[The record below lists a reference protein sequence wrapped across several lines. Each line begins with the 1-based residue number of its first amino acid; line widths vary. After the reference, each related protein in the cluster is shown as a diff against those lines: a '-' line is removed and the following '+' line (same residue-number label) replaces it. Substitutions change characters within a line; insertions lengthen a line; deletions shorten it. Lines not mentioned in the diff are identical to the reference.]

1 MTPGAE
7 ATRPTD
13 RSTRKAEAQPEF
25 RLSDSPSHLLRRAQQ
40 YVSESFLKTS
50 LADSVTLRQTVVL
63 AAVSESE
70 GLSQTELVQATGI
83 DRSTLAEM
91 IARMEKKGLVERNAA
106 ERDGR
111 AKSVY
116 LTPEGRGALA
126 EAIPAIMAVDQAL
139 LEILPRNRRKSFRD
153 TLEIV
158 VTKAG
163 EAAPAAEE
171 APVARK
177 DEKAARKDPTR
188 KDRDKGKKA
197 KKKRGKKK

>member
-1 MTPGAE
+1 MTPAAE
-7 ATRPTD
+7 ADRPPEKL
-13 RSTRKAEAQPEF
+13 TRKADLLPEF

-63 AAVSESE
+63 AAVAESE
-70 GLSQTELVQATGI
+70 GLSQTELVQATGV

-91 IARMEKKGLVERNAA
+91 IGRMEKKGLVVRSAA

-111 AKSVY
+111 AKSVF
-116 LTPEGRGALA
+116 LTAAGRAALA
-126 EAIPAIMAVDQAL
+126 EAIPAIIAVDQAL

-158 VTKAG
+158 VDKAV
-163 EAAPAAEE
+163 EASAGADDDD
-171 APVARK
+171 ARRK
-177 DEKAARKDPTR
+177 GAKADGRKT
-188 KDRDKGKKA
+188 KGKKA

>member
-1 MTPGAE
+1 MTPEAE
-7 ATRPTD
+7 ADRPPEKL
-13 RSTRKAEAQPEF
+13 TRKADLLPEF

-63 AAVSESE
+63 AAVAESE
-70 GLSQTELVQATGI
+70 GLSQTELVQATGV

-91 IARMEKKGLVERNAA
+91 IGRMEKKGLVVRSAA

-111 AKSVY
+111 AKSVF
-116 LTPEGRGALA
+116 LTAAGRAALA
-126 EAIPAIMAVDQAL
+126 EAIPAIIAVDQAL

-158 VTKAG
+158 VDKAV
-163 EAAPAAEE
+163 EASAGADDDD
-171 APVARK
+171 ARRK
-177 DEKAARKDPTR
+177 GAKADGRKT
-188 KDRDKGKKA
+188 KGKKA

>member
-1 MTPGAE
+1 MTPAAE
-7 ATRPTD
+7 ADRPPERTTARKTD
-13 RSTRKAEAQPEF
+13 LRPEF

-63 AAVSESE
+63 AAVAESE
-70 GLSQTELVQATGI
+70 GLSQTELVHATGV

-91 IARMEKKGLVERNAA
+91 IARMEKKGLVVRSAA

-116 LTPEGRGALA
+116 LTTAGRTALA
-126 EAIPAIMAVDQAL
+126 EAIPAIIAVDQAL
-139 LEILPRNRRKSFRD
+139 LDILPRNRRKSFRD

-158 VTKAG
+158 VQKAVEAG
-163 EAAPAAEE
+163 AAPDDSASAR
-171 APVARK
+171 RK
-177 DEKAARKDPTR
+177 DEKAA
-188 KDRDKGKKA
+188 GKKA
-197 KKKRGKKK
+197 KGKKKTKKRGKKK

>member
-1 MTPGAE
+1 MTPAAE
-7 ATRPTD
+7 AGRPPEKIARETD
-13 RSTRKAEAQPEF
+13 LLPEF

-63 AAVSESE
+63 AAVAESE
-70 GLSQTELVQATGI
+70 GLSQTELVQATGV

-91 IARMEKKGLVERNAA
+91 IARMEKKGLVIRSAA

-111 AKSVY
+111 AKSVS
-116 LTPEGRGALA
+116 LTGAGRAALA
-126 EAIPAIMAVDQAL
+126 DAIPAIIAVDQAL
-139 LEILPRNRRKSFRD
+139 LDILPRNRRKSFKD

-158 VTKAG
+158 VDKAVEAGAGGDDETTK
-163 EAAPAAEE
+163 
-171 APVARK
+171 RK
-177 DEKAARKDPTR
+177 DAKAEGKKA
-188 KDRDKGKKA
+188 KGKKS

>member
-1 MTPGAE
+1 MTPAADADRPADRP
-7 ATRPTD
+7 ATRRTE
-13 RSTRKAEAQPEF
+13 SGPEF

-91 IARMEKKGLVERNAA
+91 IARMEKKGLVERSAA

-116 LTPEGRGALA
+116 LTAEGRSALA
-126 EAIPAIMAVDQAL
+126 EALPAIMAVDQAL
-139 LEILPRNRRKSFRD
+139 LDILPRNRRKGFRD

-158 VTKAG
+158 VKKADETSAASGGDEDAGDAGKTKARG
-163 EAAPAAEE
+163 
-171 APVARK
+171 K
-177 DEKAARKDPTR
+177 KT
-188 KDRDKGKKA
+188 KGKKA
-197 KKKRGKKK
+197 RKKHGKKK

>member
-1 MTPGAE
+1 MTPAAE
-7 ATRPTD
+7 ADRPPEKTT
-13 RSTRKAEAQPEF
+13 TRKPDLLPEF

-63 AAVSESE
+63 AAVAESE
-70 GLSQTELVQATGI
+70 GLSQTELVQATGV

-91 IARMEKKGLVERNAA
+91 IARMEKKGLVVRSAA

-111 AKSVY
+111 AKSVF
-116 LTPEGRGALA
+116 LTGAGRAALA
-126 EAIPAIMAVDQAL
+126 DAIPAIIAVDRAL
-139 LEILPRNRRKSFRD
+139 LDILPRNRRKSFRD

-158 VTKAG
+158 VDKAVEASAG
-163 EAAPAAEE
+163 ADDEAAK
-171 APVARK
+171 RK
-177 DEKAARKDPTR
+177 DAKAEGK
-188 KDRDKGKKA
+188 KIKGKKA